1 MDQSLTLQATV
12 VMDPQTLLSYVKK
25 AQKAN
30 LPTTNLLGDKES
42 TEDLWWLKNKNG
54 ILYYDGQVFVPNIGN
69 LCLLVISSRHDQY

>member
-42 TEDLWWLKNKNG
+42 TEDL
-54 ILYYDGQVFVPNIGN
+54 
-69 LCLLVISSRHDQY
+69 